1 MLSAKIFE
9 DISAKLSD
17 AANSSPAKDIEMNMR
32 ALLTHSRA
40 KLELATRRVHLIH
53 TQVFICTR
61 QMLFAPEARVAG
73 LETRRNSAAK

>member
-9 DISAKLSD
+9 DISIKSSE
-17 AANSSPAKDIEMNMR
+17 AANSRP
-32 ALLTHSRA
+32 A
-40 KLELATRRVHLIH
+40 KLELTTKEVRLIH